1 MSEKKD
7 DELVTTIKA
16 IPDLTG
22 LQLFQR
28 EVAACEIAVRRLDH
42 AIKSVNRA
50 RPPVSPYSPRA
61 QRVAPVAGGA
71 GVAPVLATGAGL
83 ALIQGAS
90 QGTTRHPLTGQRG
103 GGGTGL
109 TIYGGGRG
117 GAGGSSGLFGG
128 DGFGWQPGTEFGDP
142 WSGEAKKA
150 RQKKSGE
157 KNSKFSGVDKA
168 MGAAGVVTTI
178 AMGMMKIADS
188 MDNINTQINQLQ
200 RLPQTL
206 GDARKELLDLNK
218 AASDVR
224 GDYSSFTSAYTNMA
238 TATAKKK
245 FSKAELVKA
254 TQGLTGS
261 LALGGA
267 GEQAKSNALYQMGQ
281 AFSSDRFAG
290 DEFRSFMEAI
300 GTQANAVAAAF
311 GTDVKGLRKMSE
323 EGKLTAETVVRAFAK
338 LGDNVKDQIKKTGW
352 TWGQLTTVM
361 ANDWNAMLI
370 DMTSGDDWKKLTQWL
385 ADNLLPKIQ
394 AAEQWFARFWRTTT
408 DQSKANLLIGILA
421 ALGAAFTALAIPVL
435 AATWPF
441 LAIGAAVWLVF
452 EVFNDFISWL
462 DGKGGNIFSSL
473 FGSFAEFEKKYP
485 NIIAAFKKIR
495 DIIAD
500 VWGMAE
506 KAAKAVSD
514 FFSDDDES
522 QEGETILSRLNPL
535 KFVDAGLGM
544 ALGNVPTGKQQTTN
558 NVNNSYQPQINV
570 NSTEEAKSVLDSTYS
585 NFVGANT
592 LPGINVAETA
602 GAVTD

>member
-16 IPDLTG
+16 VPDLTG

-50 RPPVSPYSPRA
+50 CPPVSPYSPRA
-61 QRVAPVAGGA
+61 QRVAPAAGGA

-83 ALIQGAS
+83 ALMQGAS
-90 QGTTRHPLTGQRG
+90 QGTTRHPVTGQRG

-109 TIYGGGRG
+109 AIYGGGRG

-128 DGFGWQPGTEFGDP
+128 DSFGWQPGTGFGDP
-142 WSGEAKKA
+142 ALKTARKK
-150 RQKKSGE
+150 KTSPEKSGFAG
-157 KNSKFSGVDKA
+157 KYDGVNMM
-168 MGAAGVVTTI
+168 MGGAGVAYTI
-178 AMGMMKIADS
+178 ARGLLSIAGS
-188 MDNINTQINQLQ
+188 MDNINTQIGQLE

-206 GDARKELLDLNK
+206 GAARKELLDLNK

-245 FSKAELVKA
+245 FSKEDLVKA

-300 GTQANAVAAAF
+300 GTQANTVAAAF

-323 EGKLTAETVVRAFAK
+323 EGKLSAETVVRAFMK

-394 AAEQWFARFWRTTT
+394 AAEKWFARFWRTTT
-408 DQSKANLLIGILA
+408 DQSKANILIGILA
-421 ALGAAFTALAIPVL
+421 ALGAAFTALAVPVI
-435 AATWPF
+435 AAAAPF
-441 LAIGAAVWLVF
+441 IAFGAAVWLVY
-452 EVFNDFISWL
+452 EVLSDLKSWL
-462 DGKGGNIFSSL
+462 DGNGGNIFASM
-473 FGSFAEFEKKYP
+473 FGSFEEFKKKYP
-485 NIIAAFKKIR
+485 NIAAMI
-495 DIIAD
+495 DSLT
-500 VWGMAE
+500 
-506 KAAKAVSD
+506 AKAKKLIDYLAEASKTSTEIQQYD
-514 FFSDDDES
+514 
-522 QEGETILSRLNPL
+522 LSNPL
-535 KFVDAGLGM
+535 NAMKIGLPNLLGSVDWLIGR
-544 ALGNVPTGKQQTTN
+544 NTPSTQKQTQV

-570 NSTEEAKSVLDSTYS
+570 NSADEAKGVLNSTYS
-585 NFVGANT
+585 GFVSANSAGN
-592 LPGINVAETA
+592 LAETA
-602 GAVTD
+602 GAVSD

>member
-16 IPDLTG
+16 VPDLTG

-61 QRVAPVAGGA
+61 QRVAPAAGGA

-90 QGTTRHPLTGQRG
+90 QGTTRHPVTGQRG

-109 TIYGGGRG
+109 AIYGGGRG

-128 DGFGWQPGTEFGDP
+128 DGFGWQPGTGFGDP
-142 WSGEAKKA
+142 APKIARKKKA
-150 RQKKSGE
+150 SQEKSGFAG
-157 KNSKFSGVDKA
+157 KYNGINMM
-168 MGAAGVVTTI
+168 MGGAGVAYTI
-178 AMGMMKIADS
+178 ARGLLSIASS
-188 MDNINTQINQLQ
+188 MDNINTQIGQLE

-245 FSKAELVKA
+245 FSKEDLVKA

-281 AFSSDRFAG
+281 AFSSNRFAG
-290 DEFRSFMEAI
+290 DEFKSFMEAI
-300 GTQANAVAAAF
+300 GTQANVVAEAF
-311 GTDVKGLRKMSE
+311 GTDVEGLRKLSS
-323 EGKLTAETVVRAFAK
+323 EGKLTAEKVVKAFIK
-338 LGDNVKDQIKKTGW
+338 LGDGVKEQVKKTGW

-394 AAEQWFARFWRTTT
+394 AAEKWFARFWRTTT
-408 DQSKANLLIGILA
+408 DQSKANILIGILA
-421 ALGAAFTALAIPVL
+421 ALGAAFTALAVPVI
-435 AATWPF
+435 AAAAPF
-441 LAIGAAVWLVF
+441 IAFGAAVWLVY
-452 EVFNDFISWL
+452 EVLSDLKSWL
-462 DGKGGNIFSSL
+462 DGNGGNIFASM
-473 FGSFAEFEKKYP
+473 FGSFEEFKKKYP
-485 NIIAAFKKIR
+485 NIAAMI
-495 DIIAD
+495 DSLT
-500 VWGMAE
+500 
-506 KAAKAVSD
+506 AKAKKLIDYLAEASKTSTEIQQYD
-514 FFSDDDES
+514 
-522 QEGETILSRLNPL
+522 LSNPL
-535 KFVDAGLGM
+535 NAMKVGLPNLLGSVDWLIGR
-544 ALGNVPTGKQQTTN
+544 NTPSTQKQTQV

-570 NSTEEAKSVLDSTYS
+570 NSADEAKGVLNSTYS
-585 NFVGANT
+585 GFVSANSAGN
-592 LPGINVAETA
+592 LAETA
-602 GAVTD
+602 GAVSD